1 MVLGAQVKSLPGSG
15 PIFLIGR
22 GQAGSLVSRVT
33 WEITSDPWEGN
44 KIYRKEDGK
53 SWLDP
58 HHISEKAKREP
69 SVPAGSLHVRAHT
82 HTHTCTHTHIHTHA
96 YIDTYAH
103 IHARTHMCHPWPCS
117 SASSEDDAHLAQS
130 LPASL
135 PRSSVLCPPW
145 PL

>member
-69 SVPAGSLHVRAHT
+69 SVPAGSLHVRTHT
-82 HTHTCTHTHIHTHA
+82 HTHTHTQSETQPRGPVHGAGPKCCIR
-96 YIDTYAH
+96 I
-103 IHARTHMCHPWPCS
+103 RMWS
-117 SASSEDDAHLAQS
+117 SCPLMATLKTIIRYHY
-130 LPASL
+130 
-135 PRSSVLCPPW
+135 RSSPVAQQ
-145 PL
+145 